1 MFAAFSW
8 HSTSPRALDVAKT
21 MVAASATKRKSAADT
36 ASAVWLPD
44 GVQLTW
50 RVPCNYHA
58 AHAWFTRLLSEIPA
72 VHGDTAE

>member
-58 AHAWFTRLLSEIPA
+58 GHAWLTRLLGETPT